1 MIALVMVA
9 AALALAAAVARLVA
23 GPRDADRVVALDL
36 VVSAS
41 LALVSA
47 AALAVRDP
55 RMLDVGIGL
64 AAVGFVGTLAWA
76 RFIDQSGGG
85 GHQ

>member
-1 MIALVMVA
+1 MIVALSTA
-9 AALALAAAVARLVA
+9 AAIALAAAIGRLVA

-41 LALVSA
+41 LAVVAA
-47 AALAVRDP
+47 AALAAADP
-55 RMLDVGIGL
+55 RLLDVGIGL

-76 RFIDQSGGG
+76 RFLDQAGGSDR
-85 GHQ
+85 